1 MTAPE
6 AYQELIHRSRQASLL
21 GSCVELLGWDEDTY
35 MPRGGVEHRASQL
48 AFMAG
53 LQHERATDPRLGEL
67 LGELETSD
75 LVREPLSVEA
85 VNIRHLRRAYG
96 RASRLPRRLVEET
109 ARVSSLSLQEWAAA
123 RQHDDYARLQ
133 PWLEQLIVLKRNE
146 AEAIG
151 YQTVAYDALLD
162 EYEPDA
168 RSQEI
173 TQLFDVLR
181 GELAQLLSAVLG
193 SRRGA
198 DRSAVGLLHGEFPL
212 DRQRTFAEMVA
223 GAVGFDFQ
231 SGRLDETPHPF
242 FSTIGPGDC
251 RISTR
256 YHPHYFGDGFF
267 SMLHEV
273 GHGLYEQ
280 GLDPEH
286 FGTPMGEA
294 VSLGMHE
301 AMARMWENTVGRS
314 RPFWKQFFPL
324 ARRIFHE
331 VLADARLDK
340 FYFAVNHVAPSLI
353 RVQADEITYNLH
365 IMLRFELEQALL
377 SGALSAADLPAAWN
391 EAHLR
396 YLGVAPDNDA
406 DGCLQDGHWAAGMFG
421 YFPTY
426 TLGNVFAAQLFS
438 HAAAELGDLD
448 RQFARGKF
456 AGLLGWLREHIHS
469 QGSRYT
475 ATELIRRATGTPPD
489 PQPLLQMLRR
499 KYGELYRLT

>member
-1 MTAPE
+1 MTPLE
-6 AYQELIHRSRQASLL
+6 AYRDLLHRSRQTALL

-35 MPRGGVEHRASQL
+35 MPRGGVENRATQL

-67 LGELETSD
+67 LAALESSD
-75 LVREPLSVEA
+75 LVRDPLSVEA
-85 VNIRHLRRAYG
+85 VNIRHLRRAYA
-96 RASRLPRRLVEET
+96 RSSRLPRRLVKEL
-109 ARVSSLSLQEWAAA
+109 ARVSSLSVQEWAGA
-123 RQHDDYARLQ
+123 RHHDDYARLQ
-133 PWLEQLIVLKRNE
+133 PWLEQLIVLKRAE

-151 YQTVAYDALLD
+151 YQTAPYDTLLD

-168 RSQEI
+168 RSEDI
-173 TQLFDVLR
+173 AQLFAVLR
-181 GELAQLLSAVLG
+181 PELGQLLSAVLG
-193 SRRGA
+193 SKRRA
-198 DRSAVGLLHGEFPL
+198 DVSLLHGEFPL

-231 SGRLDETPHPF
+231 CGRLDETPHPF

-314 RPFWKQFFPL
+314 RPFWKHFFPL

-331 VLADARLDK
+331 ELAEARLDR

-377 SGALSAADLPAAWN
+377 SGSLSAADLPAAWD
-391 EAHLR
+391 EAHQR
-396 YLGVAPDNDA
+396 YLGVTPDNDA

-438 HAAAELGDLD
+438 HVSAALPDLD
-448 RQFARGKF
+448 RQLGRGKF
-456 AGLLGWLREHIHS
+456 AGLLTWLRETIHR

-475 ATELIRRATGTPPD
+475 PTELLRRATGSAPD
-489 PQPLLQMLRR
+489 PQPLLRMLRT